1 MTTASAQDGPST
13 GHITLRYWASARA
26 ATGTAEE
33 RVDVAGPVS
42 LAALIAGSVDRNG
55 AAAGRS
61 ARISEVLGC
70 CSVLLGDR
78 QVANLDPADVIV
90 EVGQTVEFLPPFAGG

>member
-1 MTTASAQDGPST
+1 MTAPSAQDQPPA

-33 RVDVAGPVS
+33 VVAVSGPVS
-42 LAALIAGSVDRNG
+42 LADLIARTIARNEAEPGGG
-55 AAAGRS
+55 ARVRA
-61 ARISEVLGC
+61 VLAS

-78 QVANLDPADVIV
+78 QVANRDAVDVLV
-90 EVGQTVEFLPPFAGG
+90 QPGETVEFLPPFAGG